1 MESSVIGS
9 VDRSP
14 WTSEG
19 RSLWHRLR
27 DHPFE
32 NASLDLDFTQRLARD
47 RAWTLA
53 FARAAVEEYRCFCF
67 LAVVSPTPVTPSEEV
82 DEVWHQHLVYS
93 RDYWD
98 LWCGVALGRAL
109 HHDPTPG
116 GRAAGQTYRAQYAA
130 TLALYER
137 YFGAPPLALWPA
149 THRRFRAP
157 RFRTV
162 DRERTLTIPRAAF
175 ALRRVQIAIAAV
187 LAVVPGPARA
197 QTLNPLDWSGTPF
210 LWLMLVLSAAA
221 VGLALRRRRSIRG
234 RSGTDWRGGPL
245 TAIELAF
252 LAGGPT
258 RAADT
263 AIVERFDAGADT
275 DPADGPSIGDVARLR
290 SYREHADWRRN
301 ALLRLQ
307 PVLAGVRASLI
318 GRGLLPDDESCHRL
332 WFAALQ
338 IISPVILF
346 GLVKVVV
353 GVSRHRPV
361 GFLVILLLVLTAVG
375 IGIASKP
382 RRTLRGDAALAVSK
396 ERSVRAARAP
406 LPGELALA
414 FALGGAAVLVGTPAE
429 AYGAVLRK
437 LAIGGDGGG
446 SVDGGCGGGGSGG
459 CGGGGCGG
467 CSG

>member
-1 MESSVIGS
+1 MSVVGS

-14 WTSEG
+14 WTSED
-19 RSLWHRLR
+19 RSLWLRLR

-32 NASLDLDFTQRLARD
+32 DATLDLDFTRRLARD

-116 GRAAGQTYRAQYAA
+116 GRTAGQTYRAQYAA

-162 DRERTLTIPRAAF
+162 DRERMLTIPRAAF

-187 LAVVPGPARA
+187 LAAASGPARA
-197 QTLNPLDWSGTPF
+197 QTPNPLDWSGTPF

-221 VGLALRRRRSIRG
+221 VGLAMRRRRTIRA
-234 RSGTDWRGGPL
+234 RSGADWRGAPL

-263 AIVERFDAGADT
+263 AIVERFDAGAAEDA
-275 DPADGPSIGDVARLR
+275 ADELSIGDAARLR
-290 SYREHADWRRN
+290 SYREHSDWRRN
-301 ALLRLQ
+301 ALARVQ
-307 PVLAGVRASLI
+307 PVLAGVRQSLI
-318 GRGLLPDDESCHRL
+318 ARGLLPDDESCRRL
-332 WFAALQ
+332 WFAVLQ
-338 IISPVILF
+338 ILSPVVLF
-346 GLVKVVV
+346 GLLKVVV

-361 GFLVILLLVLTAVG
+361 GFLVMLLLVLTAVG
-375 IGIASKP
+375 MAIASRP

-396 ERSVRAARAP
+396 ERSARAARAP

-414 FALGGAAVLVGTPAE
+414 FALGGAAVLVGTSAE

-437 LAIGGDGGG
+437 LSVGGDGGGG
-446 SVDGGCGGGGSGG
+446 SVDGGCGGGGGGG